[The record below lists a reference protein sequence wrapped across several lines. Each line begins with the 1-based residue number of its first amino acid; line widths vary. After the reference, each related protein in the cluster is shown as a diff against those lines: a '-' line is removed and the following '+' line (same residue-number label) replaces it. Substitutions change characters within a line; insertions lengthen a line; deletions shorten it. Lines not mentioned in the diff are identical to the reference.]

1 MPMAIDGMWTMTDD
15 WEFVLTEPYATKLH
29 EARMAATAG
38 WIAALLQY
46 LVGQCPYT
54 ADELKDSLLARCG
67 EDMAPNEVV
76 NEFVLEALGG
86 DL

>member
-1 MPMAIDGMWTMTDD
+1 MAIDGMWTMTEDG
-15 WEFVLTEPYATKLH
+15 EFVLMEPYATKLR
-29 EARMAATAG
+29 EAKTAATAG

-54 ADELKDSLLARCG
+54 ADELKDSLLERCN
-67 EDMAPNEVV
+67 ENVAPSEIV